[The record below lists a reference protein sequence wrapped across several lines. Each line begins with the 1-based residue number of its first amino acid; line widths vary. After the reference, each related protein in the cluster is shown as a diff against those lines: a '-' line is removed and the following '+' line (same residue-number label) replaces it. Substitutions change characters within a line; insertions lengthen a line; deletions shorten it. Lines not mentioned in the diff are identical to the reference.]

1 MIRRKIKKQ
10 YWRKISHKDGRSF
23 RPLFHISNSVLRQK
37 QYLNYSERFQK
48 AQTVTGKQNQEAIPK
63 AYFRLLSPSFL
74 SVNVHGDLTHAAQL
88 PRGRTFVFPELSVT
102 DGIPSTEIIF
112 VLHLRAQSPGLQAGY
127 WDRVT
132 DS

>member
-1 MIRRKIKKQ
+1 MEE
-10 YWRKISHKDGRSF
+10 
-23 RPLFHISNSVLRQK
+23 VLDHYFIFTILCSDK
-37 QYLNYSERFQK
+37 NNIWTIVNEFQK
-48 AQTVTGKQNQEAIPK
+48 AQTVTGKQNKEAIPK
-63 AYFRLLSPSFL
+63 AYFRLLSASFL
-74 SVNVHGDLTHAAQL
+74 SGNVHGDLTDAAQL
-88 PRGRTFVFPELSVT
+88 PRGRTFVFPELSVA